1 MSGEAI
7 DQQVKERL
15 LEGLRNTVTEVMGTM
30 AWSDVNFAGMEE
42 TNSFTLSNE
51 VGGLIRLYGS
61 FNGMVGIS
69 ANKAVNNEIVSRI
82 TGLPVDDLM
91 QEDLLDGVAELAN
104 MICGGMKT
112 KAQVP
117 DIALSPPVA
126 IVGSDYTA
134 LWKTDRPTLI
144 MTFQLEED
152 IFQVHACF

>member
-1 MSGEAI
+1 MS
-7 DQQVKERL
+7 
-15 LEGLRNTVTEVMGTM
+15 TM
-30 AWSDVNFAGMEE
+30 AWSEVNFAGIEE

-51 VGGLIRLYGS
+51 VGGLIRLYG
-61 FNGMVGIS
+61 NVTGMVGIS
-69 ANKAVNNEIVSRI
+69 ANKAVHNEIVSRI

-112 KAQVP
+112 KAQIP
-117 DIALSPPVA
+117 NIALSPPVA

-144 MTFQLEED
+144 LTFQLEED